1 MLDESWTHKFYQ
13 RATRGALR
21 VFLYLHEFPE
31 DIDGL
36 GHLPPEQRK
45 KERMKLKKAKQ
56 RAKDKAAEE
65 AAAAAEQD
73 GEKDKEKEA
82 KKKPRADAEPDE
94 DELLAK
100 DFMAEAVAW
109 TALLNKR
116 LALCDAE
123 TLALLCDLNV
133 RRGEY
138 ALAVDAARIG
148 LQRFPQDPAL
158 TYSLVRLAMKV
169 KSPGK
174 KSLGPSAPE
183 IRDNVSKL
191 LGCPAGQLDV
201 EGFVGRYVAHA
212 QQTASLPVI
221 LAAIKSRTALDKAS
235 AATLESIAE
244 LLKSAVTWQGK
255 GVRASTVLEIV
266 KVKT

>member
-82 KKKPRADAEPDE
+82 SRRRRAGRGRAAGEGLHGGGSGVDGAAE
-94 DELLAK
+94 
-100 DFMAEAVAW
+100 
-109 TALLNKR
+109 
-116 LALCDAE
+116 
-123 TLALLCDLNV
+123 
-133 RRGEY
+133 
-138 ALAVDAARIG
+138 
-148 LQRFPQDPAL
+148 
-158 TYSLVRLAMKV
+158 
-169 KSPGK
+169 
-174 KSLGPSAPE
+174 
-183 IRDNVSKL
+183 
-191 LGCPAGQLDV
+191 
-201 EGFVGRYVAHA
+201 
-212 QQTASLPVI
+212 
-221 LAAIKSRTALDKAS
+221 
-235 AATLESIAE
+235 
-244 LLKSAVTWQGK
+244 
-255 GVRASTVLEIV
+255 
-266 KVKT
+266 